1 MIGGG
6 GVQQALVWLVVM
18 LIIAGMFWA
27 VAREN
32 NQKRNRTA
40 AEYERDLANTKD
52 SLMRA
57 GLVELDKFYGASR
70 QKQAAV
76 EYLKDEEQGL
86 HKTGGRD
93 DDADR
98 TASQGDG
105 KK

>member
-1 MIGGG
+1 M
-6 GVQQALVWLVVM
+6 QQALIWLIVL

-27 VAREN
+27 IAREN
-32 NQKRNRTA
+32 NQKKNRTSQ
-40 AEYERDLANTKD
+40 EYERDLANTKD

-57 GLVELDKFYGASR
+57 GLVELDKFYGQTR

-76 EYLKDEEQGL
+76 EYLKDEAQGL

-98 TASQGDG
+98 TASQNDG

>member
-1 MIGGG
+1 M
-6 GVQQALVWLVVM
+6 QQALIWLIVL

-27 VAREN
+27 LAREN
-32 NQKRNRTA
+32 NQKKNRTA
-40 AEYERDLANTKD
+40 QEYERDQANTKD

-57 GLVELDKFYGASR
+57 GLVELDKFYGQTR

-76 EYLKDEEQGL
+76 EYLKDEAQGL

-98 TASQGDG
+98 TASQNDG